1 MIINLFLGII
11 SFFLSLILSIG
22 YSIGVINF
30 NQVAFGSYYTEDVS
44 EYGDFVKKYEAPDF
58 LPDTLDDVTVVKYC
72 YTVEAYF
79 SRAVEIY
86 LEVTVPEEDFDDYIK
101 DIMASEESHNIKT
114 AYYDSAYTEIIFK
127 DEYEIYEYEE
137 DDMQIVGLADVQKV
151 IYSPDTCTVI
161 FECLYVDESAL
172 LYLDQVV
179 YFARFEIDEYEY
191 VNQSSGTEI

>member
-1 MIINLFLGII
+1 MFITIFLNVI
-11 SFFLSLILSIG
+11 SFFLSIVLSIG
-22 YSIGVINF
+22 YSLGFLNF

-44 EYGDFVKKYEAPDF
+44 EYGDYVKKYEAPAF

-86 LEVTVPEEDFDDYIK
+86 LEVTVPEENFNDYIS
-101 DIMASEESHNIKT
+101 DIMSSDQTHTTKT
-114 AYYDSAYTEIIFK
+114 AYYDPTYTEIIFK

-137 DDMQIVGLADVQKV
+137 IVGLADVQKV

>member
-1 MIINLFLGII
+1 MILNIFINVI
-11 SFFLSLILSIG
+11 SFFITLILSLG

-44 EYGDFVKKYEAPDF
+44 EYGEYVKKYEAPDF

-72 YTVEAYF
+72 YTAEAYF

-86 LEVTVPEEDFDDYIK
+86 LEVTVPEENFDDYIK
-101 DIMASEESHNIKT
+101 DIMDSEKSHNTKT
-114 AYYDSAYTEIIFK
+114 AYYDSSYIEIIFK
-127 DEYEIYEYEE
+127 DDYEIYEYEE
-137 DDMQIVGLADVQKV
+137 DEMQMVGIADVQKV
-151 IYSPDTCTVI
+151 IYSPETYTVI
-161 FECLYVDESAL
+161 FECLYVDESAV

>member
-1 MIINLFLGII
+1 MIINIFFTII

-44 EYGDFVKKYEAPDF
+44 EYGDYVKKYEAPDF

-86 LEVTVPEEDFDDYIK
+86 LEVTVPEENFNDYIS
-101 DIMASEESHNIKT
+101 DIMSSDQTHTTKT
-114 AYYDSAYTEIIFK
+114 AYYDPTYTEIIFK
-127 DEYEIYEYEE
+127 DEYEIWEYE
-137 DDMQIVGLADVQKV
+137 DDGTQIVGLADVQKV

-161 FECLYVDESAL
+161 FECLYVDDYATL
-172 LYLDQVV
+172 LIDQVV

>member
-1 MIINLFLGII
+1 MILNIFINVI
-11 SFFLSLILSIG
+11 SFFITLILSLG

-44 EYGDFVKKYEAPDF
+44 EYGEYVKKYEAPDF

-72 YTVEAYF
+72 YTAEAYF

-86 LEVTVPEEDFDDYIK
+86 LEVTVPEENFDDYIK
-101 DIMASEESHNIKT
+101 DIMDSEESHNTKT
-114 AYYDSAYTEIIFK
+114 AYYDSSYIEIIFK
-127 DEYEIYEYEE
+127 DDYEIYEYEE
-137 DDMQIVGLADVQKV
+137 DDAQIVGIADVQKV
-151 IYSPDTCTVI
+151 IYSPETHTVI
-161 FECLYVDESAL
+161 FECLYVDESAV